1 MRIILAI
8 AIFFSFLFCQERIV
22 KKIQYAADEYD
33 KYTSVG
39 NLGLTI
45 TNFGILGNGWNRM
58 EDGSIHPSCQ
68 YKQQTE
74 IAREQVEHFSYAGLW
89 VGGVVNGERRVSTSI
104 VDGVF
109 ESGNE
114 GFEFFA
120 ESPILIQSSISSTTQ
135 DSMAKYY
142 SPNAVS
148 HQDMFSDF
156 KDYGETATDD
166 LGIPNHQPLGL
177 DIHLESYS
185 WNYAY
190 ADAFVILNYSFK
202 NSSTDTIHDIYAGIW
217 ADPSVANFNYTDYYT
232 PGGGFT
238 WYDNLNGFDESIDD
252 AGFKRDI
259 AYQYDA
265 DGDDGWAESYLG
277 MSVLGGSIPMEYIKT
292 HYSQWVWT
300 NSSNSDYPA
309 YSMPLDD
316 NERYDKMSS
325 SVPKG
330 TGPEYTGEGY
340 PSAEN
345 SWLFLVSAG
354 PIGSKPNMDTTSWT
368 LAPGDSCSI
377 AFSVVCGLW
386 SDGNSGDSPG
396 RRGNLFINYDWAQK
410 AYDGEDKNRN
420 NILDDGEDNN
430 GNQIL
435 DRYILP
441 APPPAPNMHVDIESG
456 QVTLYWQ
463 DNSESFLDPISQ
475 QKDFEGYRIYGAR
488 KTSNESL
495 GEFSLL
501 LEADEINGIGYNTG
515 FSMIQITNNYGDP
528 DSIYVDGAYYQYKFV
543 NSEIKDGWLNY
554 YAVTAYDRGDPD
566 ANLESLESS
575 IYSNRVYVF
584 PGEKATFE
592 SGWTTDPSVYPNPYR
607 GQALWDGYG
616 SRSKMIWFR
625 NLPAV
630 AEIRIF
636 SLAGDLVDIIQH
648 DEFYKGQDIDNID
661 ERKNPLMSGGEHAWD
676 MITMH
681 DQATASGLYLFTVED
696 KNSGKIKEGKFLI
709 IK

>member
-1 MRIILAI
+1 MRIYILI
-8 AIFFSFLFCQERIV
+8 IFFTSFVFCQQRTV
-22 KKIQYAADEYD
+22 KKVQIASDEYD

-68 YKQQTE
+68 YRQQTE
-74 IAREQVEHFSYAGLW
+74 IAREQIEHFSYAGLW
-89 VGGVVNGERRVSTSI
+89 VGGIVNGERRVSTSI

-109 ESGNE
+109 ESGSE
-114 GFEFFA
+114 GFELFA
-120 ESPILIQSSISSTTQ
+120 ETPILIQSSISSTTQ

-142 SPNAVS
+142 SPNAIS
-148 HQDMFSDF
+148 HQDMSANF
-156 KDYGETATDD
+156 KDYGESTSDD
-166 LGIPNHQPLGL
+166 LGIPNHVPLGL
-177 DIHLESYS
+177 DINLSSYA

-190 ADAFVILNYSFK
+190 ADAFVILNYTFK
-202 NSSTDTIHDIYAGIW
+202 NSSTDTIRDIYAGIW

-238 WYDNLNGFDESIDD
+238 WYDNLNGFDESTDQ
-252 AGFKRDI
+252 AGFTRDI
-259 AYQYDA
+259 AYQFDT
-265 DGDDGWAESYLG
+265 DGDDGWSESYLG
-277 MSVLGGSIPMEYIKT
+277 MSILGGSIPMRYLNT
-292 HYSQWVWT
+292 NYSQWVWT

-316 NERYDKMSS
+316 YERYNKMSS

-330 TGPEYTGEGY
+330 TGPEYTEDGY
-340 PSAEN
+340 PSSEN

-354 PIGSKPNMDTTSWT
+354 PIGSQPNIDTTSWT

-386 SDGNSGDSPG
+386 ADGNSGDSPG
-396 RRGNLFINYDWAQK
+396 RRENLYINHDWAQK

-420 NILDDGEDNN
+420 NILDFGEDNN
-430 GNQIL
+430 NNQVL

-441 APPPAPNMHVDIESG
+441 APPPAPNMHVEVETG

-488 KTSNESL
+488 KTSNESI

-501 LEADEINGIGYNTG
+501 LEVDKINGIGYNTG
-515 FSMIQITNNYGDP
+515 LSLISIKNNYGEQ
-528 DSIYVDGAYYQYKFV
+528 DSININGNYYKYKFE
-543 NSEIKDGWLNY
+543 NTDLKDGWLNY
-554 YAVTAYDRGDPD
+554 YAITAYDRGDPG

-584 PGEKATFE
+584 PGEKATSE
-592 SGWTTDPSVYPNPYR
+592 TEWVAEPTVYPNPYR

-616 SRSKMIWFR
+616 SRSNMIWFR
-625 NLPAV
+625 NLPLTS
-630 AEIRIF
+630 EIRIF

-648 DEFYKGQDIDNID
+648 DESYKGQDINNID
-661 ERKNPLMSGGEHAWD
+661 NRKNPIMAGGEHAWD

-696 KNSGKIKEGKFLI
+696 KISGKIKEGKFLI